1 MAAPVGK
8 RSIALNAIERLPRTA
23 RSPAG
28 GIAALVVLNHDW
40 LAAVSNSRAAVGR
53 GGRAY
58 FHFAKAL
65 GHVQIVSAEGRCCSA
80 HKGTVKRTSAHAARG
95 ATPTSARRGLQRLI
109 GRWRVRQP
117 MHRGGPGREDQR
129 SV

>member
-58 FHFAKAL
+58 F
-65 GHVQIVSAEGRCCSA
+65 ISPRRSAMSRLSL
-80 HKGTVKRTSAHAARG
+80 RRG
-95 ATPTSARRGLQRLI
+95 AAVLPI
-109 GRWRVRQP
+109 K
-117 MHRGGPGREDQR
+117 GP
-129 SV
+129 